1 MFNNNRLF
9 IKRSEKFEKKHKKC
23 NINYFNYF
31 IMWSYVFT
39 VSYAKNNS
47 TQNNKDG
54 MSQNG
59 GTPPDMPSGNN

>member
-1 MFNNNRLF
+1 M
-9 IKRSEKFEKKHKKC
+9 KRSIKNAISIILIILLCGAMF
-23 NINYFNYF
+23 
-31 IMWSYVFT
+31 FT